1 MDDCMTT
8 SSEQTVLELT
18 RHFTPLAMRL
28 ARDWSLDLD
37 DVKQEITV
45 LIIETLP
52 RIPDQDRS
60 VKPYLYRTIRTHFL
74 ATYSE
79 KYSHKPAHILS
90 LDTPLPGQTDI
101 TRADT
106 LAAPADVSQ
115 DDTQQIQR
123 EQALYDA
130 LHRLRCD
137 EQEHMRRIYGLYAFQ
152 VEHRVIAGQ
161 RQVKANRSSSSISS
175 NAFNKLRRDA
185 ALTAA
190 LEVTR

>member
-1 MDDCMTT
+1 MDDNMTT

-28 ARDWSLDLD
+28 ARDFSLDLD
-37 DVKQEITV
+37 DVKQEIAV

-52 RIPDQDRS
+52 RIPDNGRS
-60 VKPYLYRTIRTHFL
+60 VKPYLGRTIKNHFL
-74 ATYSE
+74 ARHDE
-79 KYSHKPAHILS
+79 KYSHKPAYILS

-106 LAAPADVSQ
+106 LAAPPDVPQ
-115 DDTQQIQR
+115 DDTRQIQR

-137 EQEHMRRIYGLYAFQ
+137 EQEHLRRIYALNAFQ
-152 VEHRVIAGQ
+152 VERRVIAGQ
-161 RQVKANRSSSSISS
+161 RKTKANRSSSSISS

-185 ALTAA
+185 ALSAA
-190 LEVTR
+190 LEVVR